1 MTKLLCA
8 LQLRI
13 TSVQPLSKRA
23 RINHGKHKRDTIK
36 DQERA
41 KHAQDHEGNGNGRRI
56 QDASRPG
63 AHA

>member
-1 MTKLLCA
+1 M
-8 LQLRI
+8 QLRI
-13 TSVQPLSKRA
+13 TSAQPLSKRA
-23 RINHGKHKRDTIK
+23 RIHHGKYKRDTIQ

>member
-1 MTKLLCA
+1 M
-8 LQLRI
+8 QLRI
-13 TSVQPLSKRA
+13 TSAQPLSKRA
-23 RINHGKHKRDTIK
+23 RIHHGKHKRDTIQ

-56 QDASRPG
+56 QDAPRPG